1 MGARAMTHLVPP
13 IALSVGIVKTSRSDA
28 HGGSTER
35 ASRTAKRGHS
45 SPFRDRTKAA
55 LTVSRIWHFQRCPP
69 CHACFPEGFA
79 GSGTTNRAGRVG
91 LEGRASALDQIH
103 ARDGLGAHSG

>member
-1 MGARAMTHLVPP
+1 MGARAMTHLAPP
-13 IALSVGIVKTSRSDA
+13 IALSVGIVKTSRCDA

-35 ASRTAKRGHS
+35 ASHCQTRTFV
-45 SPFRDRTKAA
+45 PLFRDRTKAA

-79 GSGTTNRAGRVG
+79 RSGTTNRAGRVG
-91 LEGRASALDQIH
+91 LEGRASA
-103 ARDGLGAHSG
+103 

>member
-55 LTVSRIWHFQRCPP
+55 LTVSRIWHFQ
-69 CHACFPEGFA
+69 
-79 GSGTTNRAGRVG
+79 
-91 LEGRASALDQIH
+91 
-103 ARDGLGAHSG
+103 GAHPATRVFPRVSRDRAQRTARGVLGWRDVRRR

>member
-1 MGARAMTHLVPP
+1 MTHLAPP
-13 IALSVGIVKTSRSDA
+13 IALSVGIVKTSRCDA

-55 LTVSRIWHFQRCPP
+55 LTVSRIWHVEVPTR
-69 CHACFPEGFA
+69 HACFPEGFVR
-79 GSGTTNRAGRVG
+79 SGTTNRAGRAG
-91 LEGRASALDQIH
+91 LEGRASA
-103 ARDGLGAHSG
+103 